1 MQAAESERV
10 LQGVWQT
17 KVILYTFQLNQLEYL
32 GATVYIT
39 GRNKTTLTATATDI
53 GGNII
58 PVVCDHGDDT
68 AVENLFK
75 KIEVDNN
82 GRLDFLVNN
91 CYAAV
96 TTLLG
101 KENDKKVDRFWE
113 QDPLIWD
120 KVGIFLYIKFP

>member
-1 MQAAESERV
+1 MRF
-10 LQGVWQT
+10 
-17 KVILYTFQLNQLEYL
+17 FQLTYL

-39 GRNKTTLTATATDI
+39 GRNEATLTTTAKDI

-75 KIEVDNN
+75 KIEADNN
-82 GRLDFLVNN
+82 GCLDFLVNN

-96 TTLLG
+96 TALLG
-101 KENDKKVDRFWE
+101 KDNDQKGNRFWE

-120 KVGIFLYIKFP
+120 KVGMFY